1 MSEYCFDS
9 QSAESVSE
17 FAPEGLTPAMC
28 PPAPS
33 VPMPFELDSSEAD
46 ALRGA
51 ISFLFSLITF
61 YDELTTL
68 DALERESGACEDGGL
83 Q

>member
-9 QSAESVSE
+9 QGAESVSE

-28 PPAPS
+28 PPAHS

-61 YDELTTL
+61 YDELTAL
-68 DALERESGACEDGGL
+68 DELDCESGACGDGGL